1 MIKREIII
9 NVIQH
14 FSISLFASIFYKMV
28 PNLHDNRYFMSITKY
43 DILNYAFDFV

>member
-28 PNLHDNRYFMSITKY
+28 PNLNRYFMSITKY

>member
-28 PNLHDNRYFMSITKY
+28 PKIG
-43 DILNYAFDFV
+43 ILCQLLSMTF

>member
-28 PNLHDNRYFMSITKY
+28 PNNRYFMSITKY